1 MRILINGALG
11 RMGREVAAVLEKN
24 GVEYVGVD
32 LRAQPGDGLYASLAD
47 CAEPVDAVIDFTSH
61 LATKELTEY
70 AIRRRLPL
78 VIATTGQTEEEMD
91 MIRACAKQVPVLKS
105 GNLCVGVALLMHLAR
120 EAARFMP
127 QADIEIVETHHNQ
140 KADAPSGTAL
150 LIADAIREVRPDLK
164 NNLGRSGH
172 GLREKDE
179 IGIQAVRL
187 GSVVGRHEVYFGSA
201 GQQITLSH
209 EAFDRSHFAEGAL
222 TAARF
227 VAKSMPGLY
236 SMDDM
241 LK

>member
-11 RMGREVAAVLEKN
+11 RMGREVAAVLDKN
-24 GVEYVGVD
+24 GIEYIGVD
-32 LRAQPGDGLYASLAD
+32 IRAQKADGLYTSLAA
-47 CAEPVDAVIDFTSH
+47 CEEKVDAVIDFTSH

-70 AIRRRLPL
+70 ALRRRTPL
-78 VIATTGQTEEEMD
+78 VIATTGQTDEEMD
-91 MIRACAKQVPVLKS
+91 MIRACAQQVPVLKS

-150 LIADAIREVRPDLK
+150 LIADAIREVRPELK

-172 GLREKDE
+172 GKREKDE

-222 TAARF
+222 TAAQF
-227 VAKSMPGLY
+227 VAKAQPGLY
-236 SMDDM
+236 GMEDM